1 MSRIIV
7 KNLPKNITEDRL
19 SQHFSSQGTV
29 TDVKLMKTKDGV
41 FRKFAFIGFQNDD
54 ESHKAI
60 GFFNKT
66 FIDSSKIVVEVALPF
81 GDGNLARPWSKY
93 SSGSSANDTSK
104 GTSSVDNKK
113 RKKRQSAAESE
124 DSDDDEEFKEFQE
137 VHKKDRNI
145 WGNDETIISGQKR
158 KAELVPSDSSSD
170 EEYEQQIKAGQT
182 SQIKKDS
189 KQTPKVKNNLESI
202 TEIPAH
208 RFTVVL
214 KGIPFTATESDVKK
228 FFHPLTYKT
237 VRLTLDKKGRP
248 SGKCFVDFKSESD
261 LRKSLKYNKKY
272 MGSRYVEVFR
282 DTGTKAEKEGVPQN
296 QRKNFSFNSNAQDES
311 KYAAESGC
319 LFVRNLP
326 YECTDDQL
334 KTHFEKIGPVS
345 AIDMPRT
352 KSNNTK
358 GFAYVTYL
366 FPEHA
371 IKATNELTFK
381 PFHGRLIHIIPSS
394 KNEEEDDGDNDN
406 FKKKKLKKQKQSLQD
421 EKCWNTLFLNQNAVS
436 EYLAHR
442 LKVSKSD
449 VLDPNSENSAV
460 QLALGET
467 QLLQEIKEFLTNEG
481 VNLDSFTSSKRSKRI
496 IICKNIPFGTQER
509 ELNELFSNHGSVGRL
524 VLPPTGT
531 IALIEFLDPSDA
543 MKAYKKLSYSKFK
556 HLPLYLEWA
565 PEETFAAEFKPSD
578 KKVYTTLDEDLDNME
593 HATLFVKN
601 LNFDT
606 TEAQLKAFFEK
617 SGSVTNVSIAK
628 KPSPKSASGFLSRGY
643 GFVEFA
649 SKESAKDA
657 MKKLNGK
664 LLHDYAVELKLSE
677 KQISKV
683 PETVEKTRNLKEGS
697 AKLLIK
703 NVPFETTKKD
713 LRKLFSAFGDIKHI
727 RLPKKLA
734 GTGDHRGFAFVE
746 YSSLAE
752 ARKAFEATGDSTHI
766 YGRRLVVEWAKE
778 DATVAEMREKTAEIF
793 VPTEIEKKK
802 KAVDGLVI
810 T

>member
-1 MSRIIV
+1 MSRVIV
-7 KNLPKNITEDRL
+7 KNLPKTITEDRL
-19 SQHFSSQGTV
+19 IKHFSSHGTV

-41 FRKFAFIGFQNDD
+41 FRKFAFVGFQNDD
-54 ESHKAI
+54 ESHKAM

-66 FIDSSKIVVEVALPF
+66 FIDSSKIVVESAIPF

-93 SSGSSANDTSK
+93 SAGSSANDANQGSTAI
-104 GTSSVDNKK
+104 DKK
-113 RKKRQSAAESE
+113 RKKLKSGNES
-124 DSDDDEEFKEFQE
+124 DSEDEEFQEFLD
-137 VHKKDRNI
+137 VHKKDRTI
-145 WGNDETIISGQKR
+145 WGNDETVMSGKKR
-158 KAELVPSDSSSD
+158 NVDEAVSDSSSD
-170 EEYEQQIKAGQT
+170 EEYDQEVTGSSNK
-182 SQIKKDS
+182 IKKLEPS
-189 KQTPKVKNNLESI
+189 KVPTTDEVSGP
-202 TEIPAH
+202 EIPSH
-208 RFTVVL
+208 RYTVVL
-214 KGIPFTATESDVKK
+214 KGIPFAATEADIKK
-228 FFHPLTYKT
+228 FFHPLAYRT
-237 VRLTLDKKGRP
+237 VRMTLDKKGRP

-272 MGSRYVEVFR
+272 MGPRYVEVFR
-282 DTGTKAEKEGVPQN
+282 DTGTKAEKDGVPQN
-296 QRKNFSFNSNAQDES
+296 QRKNFTFSSNLPDES
-311 KYAAESGC
+311 KDSADSGC

-326 YECTDDQL
+326 YECTDEQL
-334 KTHFEKIGPVS
+334 KSHFEKIGPVS
-345 AIDMPRT
+345 VIDLPLT
-352 KSNNTK
+352 KNNKTK
-358 GFAYVTYL
+358 GFAYVTFL

-371 IKATNELTFK
+371 IKTTNELTFK
-381 PFHGRLIHIIPSS
+381 PFQGRLIHIIPSN
-394 KNEEEDDGDNDN
+394 KVDEEGNEDDSTD

-421 EKCWNTLFLNQNAVS
+421 GKCWNTLFLNQNAVS

-449 VLDPNSENSAV
+449 VLDPNSENSAI

-481 VNLDSFTSSKRSKRI
+481 VILDAFTSSKRSKRI
-496 IICKNIPFGTQER
+496 IVCKNIPFGTQER
-509 ELNELFSNHGSVGRL
+509 ELNELFSEHGSIGRL

-531 IALIEFLDPSDA
+531 IALIEYLDPSEA

-556 HLPLYLEWA
+556 HIPLYLEWA
-565 PEETFAAEFKPSD
+565 PEETFSEQFKPSD
-578 KKVYTTLDEDLDNME
+578 KKVYKTVDEDLENME

-617 SGSVTNVSIAK
+617 SGSVTSVSIAK
-628 KPSPKSASGFLSRGY
+628 KPSPKSANGFLSRGY
-643 GFVEFA
+643 GFVEFG

-664 LLHDYAVELKLSE
+664 LLQDYAVELKLSE

-683 PETVEKTRNLKEGS
+683 PETVEKARNLKEAS

-703 NVPFETTKKD
+703 NIPFETTRKD

-746 YSSLAE
+746 FSSIAE

-778 DATVAEMREKTAEIF
+778 DATVAEMREKTAEVF
-793 VPTEIEKKK
+793 VPTEVEKKK
-802 KAVDGLVI
+802 KTVQGLEI
-810 T
+810 S

>member
-1 MSRIIV
+1 MSRVIV

-19 SQHFSSQGTV
+19 IKHFSTQGTV

-41 FRKFAFIGFQNDD
+41 FRKFAFVGFQNDD
-54 ESHKAI
+54 ESHKAM

-66 FIDSSKIVVEVALPF
+66 FIDSSKIVVEIALPF

-93 SSGSSANDTSK
+93 SVGSSANDAKK
-104 GTSSVDNKK
+104 GSSSENDGQKK
-113 RKKRQSAAESE
+113 PRSADENENNAE
-124 DSDDDEEFKEFQE
+124 DEEFEEFLD
-137 VHKKDRNI
+137 VHKKDRTI
-145 WGNDETIISGQKR
+145 WGNDETVMPGNKR
-158 KAELVPSDSSSD
+158 SVEQAISDSSSD
-170 EEYEQQIKAGQT
+170 GEYDQEVSSNSTNKVQKVEF
-182 SQIKKDS
+182 S
-189 KQTPKVKNNLESI
+189 KVQDKCENSAP
-202 TEIPAH
+202 EIPAH
-208 RFTVVL
+208 RYTVVL
-214 KGIPFTATESDVKK
+214 KGIPFTAVEADVKK
-228 FFHPLTYKT
+228 FFHPLAYKT

-261 LRKSLKYNKKY
+261 LRKSLKYDKKY

-282 DTGTKAEKEGVPQN
+282 DTGTKAEKQGVPQN
-296 QRKNFSFNSNAQDES
+296 QRKNFSFSSNLPDES
-311 KYAAESGC
+311 RNSAESGC

-334 KTHFEKIGPVS
+334 KSHFEKVGPVS
-345 AIDMPRT
+345 VIDLPRT
-352 KSNNTK
+352 KKNNTK

-371 IKATNELTFK
+371 IRATNELTFK
-381 PFHGRLIHIIPSS
+381 PFQGRLIHIIPSH
-394 KNEEEDDGDNDN
+394 KNEEDADDEGSTD
-406 FKKKKLKKQKQSLQD
+406 FKKKKLKKQKESLQD

-442 LKVSKSD
+442 MKVSKSD

-481 VNLDSFTSSKRSKRI
+481 VNLDSFASSKRSKRI

-509 ELNELFSNHGSVGRL
+509 ELNELFSDHGSIGRL

-531 IALIEFLDPSDA
+531 IALIEYLDPSDA

-565 PEETFAAEFKPSD
+565 PEETFSAEFKPSD
-578 KKVYTTLDEDLDNME
+578 KKVYTTIDDDLDNME

-606 TEAQLKAFFEK
+606 TEVQLQAFFEK
-617 SGSVTNVSIAK
+617 SGKVTSVSIAK

-664 LLHDYAVELKLSE
+664 LLQDYAVELKLSE

-683 PETVEKTRNLKEGS
+683 PETVKKARNLKEAS

-703 NVPFETTKKD
+703 NIPFETTKKD
-713 LRKLFSAFGDIKHI
+713 LRKLFTAFGDIKHI

-746 YSSLAE
+746 YSSIAE

-778 DATVAEMREKTAEIF
+778 DATVAEMREKTAEVF
-793 VPTEIEKKK
+793 VPTEIEGKKK
-802 KAVDGLVI
+802 TVDGLVI
-810 T
+810 S

>member
-1 MSRIIV
+1 MSRVIV
-7 KNLPKNITEDRL
+7 KNLPKTITEDRL
-19 SQHFSSQGTV
+19 IKHFSSHGTV

-41 FRKFAFIGFQNDD
+41 FRKFAFVGFQTDD
-54 ESHKAI
+54 ESHKAM

-66 FIDSSKIVVEVALPF
+66 FIDSSKIVVESAIPF

-93 SSGSSANDTSK
+93 SAGSSANDSNQGSTAI
-104 GTSSVDNKK
+104 DKK
-113 RKKRQSAAESE
+113 RKKLKSGNESDSE
-124 DSDDDEEFKEFQE
+124 DEKFQE
-137 VHKKDRNI
+137 FLDVHKKDRTI
-145 WGNDETIISGQKR
+145 WGNDETVMTGKKR
-158 KAELVPSDSSSD
+158 NVEEAVSDSSSD
-170 EEYEQQIKAGQT
+170 EEYDQEVTGSSNK
-182 SQIKKDS
+182 IKK
-189 KQTPKVKNNLESI
+189 LEPTKAPTTDGVSGP
-202 TEIPAH
+202 EIPSH
-208 RFTVVL
+208 RYTVVL
-214 KGIPFTATESDVKK
+214 KGIPFAATEADIKK
-228 FFHPLTYKT
+228 FFHPLAYRT
-237 VRLTLDKKGRP
+237 VRMTLDKKGRP

-272 MGSRYVEVFR
+272 MGPRYVEVFR
-282 DTGTKAEKEGVPQN
+282 DTGTKAEKDGVPQN
-296 QRKNFSFNSNAQDES
+296 QRKNFTFSSNQPDES
-311 KYAAESGC
+311 KDSADSGC

-326 YECTDDQL
+326 YECNDEQL
-334 KTHFEKIGPVS
+334 KAHFEKIGPVS
-345 AIDMPRT
+345 VIDLPLT
-352 KSNNTK
+352 KNNKTK
-358 GFAYVTYL
+358 GFAYITFL

-381 PFHGRLIHIIPSS
+381 PFQGRLIHIIPSN
-394 KNEEEDDGDNDN
+394 KIDEEGNEDDSTD

-421 EKCWNTLFLNQNAVS
+421 GKCWNTLFLNQNAVS
-436 EYLAHR
+436 DYLAHR

-449 VLDPNSENSAV
+449 VLDPNSENSAI

-481 VNLDSFTSSKRSKRI
+481 VILDSFTSSKRSKRI
-496 IICKNIPFGTQER
+496 IVCKNIPFGTQER
-509 ELNELFSNHGSVGRL
+509 ELNELFSEHGSIGRL

-531 IALIEFLDPSDA
+531 IALIEYIDPSEA

-565 PEETFAAEFKPSD
+565 PEETFSEQFKPSD
-578 KKVYTTLDEDLDNME
+578 KKVYKTVDEDLENME

-601 LNFDT
+601 LNFDI
-606 TEAQLKAFFEK
+606 TEAELKAFFEK
-617 SGSVTNVSIAK
+617 SGSVTSVSIAK
-628 KPSPKSASGFLSRGY
+628 KPSPKSANGFLSRGY
-643 GFVEFA
+643 GFVEFG

-664 LLHDYAVELKLSE
+664 LLQDYAVELKLSE

-683 PETVEKTRNLKEGS
+683 PETVQKARNLKEAS

-703 NVPFETTKKD
+703 NIPFETTRKD

-746 YSSLAE
+746 FSSIAE

-778 DATVAEMREKTAEIF
+778 DATVAEMREKTAEVF
-793 VPTEIEKKK
+793 VPTEVEKKK
-802 KAVDGLVI
+802 KTVQGLEI
-810 T
+810 S